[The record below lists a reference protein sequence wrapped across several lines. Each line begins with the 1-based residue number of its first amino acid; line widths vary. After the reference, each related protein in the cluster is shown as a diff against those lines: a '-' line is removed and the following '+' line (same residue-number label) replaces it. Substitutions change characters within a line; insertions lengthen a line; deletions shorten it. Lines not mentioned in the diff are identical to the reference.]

1 MILWYNIYKGDYALF
16 YAPQVRHKGMAAM
29 EFLRQF
35 FFNVWS
41 IISTVSIIDII
52 DIAIVAFVFYYL
64 YKFIRERRAGKL
76 AAGILIL
83 LLVLLLSSILE
94 MHAIG
99 FILSNVFQ
107 VGIISLIIVFQPEL
121 RSALEKVGAE
131 PLKGLRNIGEG
142 KTSPTAQTLAFVSE
156 ITQAVC
162 DMSLDKTGALIVI
175 ERSTKL
181 GDIIKSGTVIN
192 ANTTAFL
199 IRNIFF
205 NKAPLHDGA
214 MVIRDERIYSAGC
227 FLPLSTN
234 DDIIKDLGTR
244 HRAAIGMSE
253 NSDAI
258 IIVVSEETGTI
269 SIALEGHLKRNYSYN
284 TLKAELI
291 RLLVTDDSS
300 AVKGKK
306 VISRF
311 SRKEDKTEKNT
322 KSDE

>member
-1 MILWYNIYKGDYALF
+1 MNFI
-16 YAPQVRHKGMAAM
+16 
-29 EFLRQF
+29 RQF
-35 FFNVWS
+35 FSYIWS
-41 IISTVSIIDII
+41 IVSTASFIDIV

-83 LLVLLLSSILE
+83 MLVLMLSSLLE

-99 FILSNVFQ
+99 FILTNVFQ
-107 VGIISLIIVFQPEL
+107 VGIIALIIVFQPEL

-131 PLKGLRNIGEG
+131 PLRGLRNIGEG
-142 KTSPTAQTLAFVSE
+142 KMSSTAQTLSVIGE

-253 NSDAI
+253 NSDAV

-284 TLKAELI
+284 TLKKELV
-291 RLLVTDDSS
+291 RLLVSS
-300 AVKGKK
+300 EEQTSKSKK

-311 SRKEDKTEKNT
+311 TKKEDKSENNT
-322 KSDE
+322 KADD

>member
-1 MILWYNIYKGDYALF
+1 MEYIRSAFSYIWNI
-16 YAPQVRHKGMAAM
+16 
-29 EFLRQF
+29 
-35 FFNVWS
+35 
-41 IISTVSIIDII
+41 VSAGSVIDII

-83 LLVLLLSSILE
+83 LLVMLLSDILE
-94 MHAIG
+94 MHALG
-99 FILSNVFQ
+99 FLLTNVFQ
-107 VGIISLIIVFQPEL
+107 VGIIAVIILFQPEL

-142 KTSPTAQTLAFVSE
+142 KNDDQMHTVIGE

-181 GDIIKSGTVIN
+181 GDVIKSGTVVN
-192 ANTTAFL
+192 ANVSSFL
-199 IRNIFF
+199 IKNIFF
-205 NKAPLHDGA
+205 NRAPLHDGA
-214 MVIRDERIYSAGC
+214 MIIRDGRIHSAGC

-253 NSDAI
+253 NSDAA

-269 SIALEGHLKRNYSYN
+269 SMAFEGHLRRNYSYN
-284 TLKAELI
+284 SLKTELTH
-291 RLLVTDDSS
+291 LLSGDDDTEKPQKKVPLSLF
-300 AVKGKK
+300 GKK
-306 VISRF
+306 DNNS
-311 SRKEDKTEKNT
+311 DK
-322 KSDE
+322 

>member
-1 MILWYNIYKGDYALF
+1 MTFGYIWN
-16 YAPQVRHKGMAAM
+16 
-29 EFLRQF
+29 
-35 FFNVWS
+35 
-41 IISTVSIIDII
+41 IISTISFVDII
-52 DIAIVAFVFYYL
+52 DIAIVAFVFYYV

-83 LLVLLLSSILE
+83 MLVLVVSQVLE
-94 MHAIG
+94 MYALG

-107 VGIISLIIVFQPEL
+107 VGIIALIIVFQPEL
-121 RSALEKVGAE
+121 RSALEKVGEE
-131 PLKGLRNIGEG
+131 PLKGIRNIGD
-142 KTSPTAQTLAFVSE
+142 KTGTSTRIPADIGE

-181 GDIIKSGTVIN
+181 GDIIKSGTIVN
-192 ANTTAFL
+192 ANINSFL

-214 MVIRDERIYSAGC
+214 MVIRDGRIYSAGC

-253 NSDAI
+253 NSDAVVV
-258 IIVVSEETGTI
+258 VVSEETGTI
-269 SIALEGHLKRNYSYN
+269 SIAFEGQLHRNFSYN
-284 TLKAELI
+284 SLKLMLTK
-291 RLLVTDDSS
+291 LLVKEDDTQ
-300 AVKGKK
+300 ANIKTVR
-306 VISRF
+306 SRF
-311 SRKEDKTEKNT
+311 SKKDRGGTQNVSVSKESAKASEER
-322 KSDE
+322 SSHE

>member
-1 MILWYNIYKGDYALF
+1 
-16 YAPQVRHKGMAAM
+16 MAAM
-29 EFLRQF
+29 EFLRQSF
-35 FFNVWS
+35 SYIWS
-41 IISTVSIIDII
+41 IVSAGSIIDII

-64 YKFIRERRAGKL
+64 YKFVRERRAGKL

-83 LLVLLLSSILE
+83 MLVLLLSSILE

-107 VGIISLIIVFQPEL
+107 VGIIALIIVFQPEL
-121 RSALEKVGAE
+121 RSALEKVGEE
-131 PLKGLRNIGEG
+131 PLRGLRNIGEG
-142 KTSPTAQTLAFVSE
+142 KSTPTAQTMAVITE

-181 GDIIKSGTVIN
+181 GDIIKSGTIIN

-214 MVIRDERIYSAGC
+214 MIIRDERIYSAGC

-253 NSDAI
+253 NSDAV

-284 TLKAELI
+284 TLKAELA
-291 RLLVTDDSS
+291 RLLVTYDTPN
-300 AVKGKK
+300 VKGKK
-306 VISRF
+306 VISRL
-311 SRKEDKTEKNT
+311 SRKDDKSDKNT
-322 KSDE
+322 KSDK

>member
-1 MILWYNIYKGDYALF
+1 
-16 YAPQVRHKGMAAM
+16 M

-35 FFNVWS
+35 FSNVWS

-142 KTSPTAQTLAFVSE
+142 KTSQTAQTLAFVGE

-284 TLKAELI
+284 TLKTELI
-291 RLLVTDDSS
+291 RLLVTDDTS
-300 AVKGKK
+300 AAKGKK